1 MPKFKKSNNYTM
13 KMGSRQID
21 GDTTFRMDSYA
32 MQYNYAMKND
42 PNGKDSKSGSPYPD
56 GDVTKVDFNK
66 TTKLL
71 RDEVALDQASR
82 SGKVYRRYNVPQNL
96 ANDLGKPKMAGMR
109 VTEEVL
115 AANIN
120 NMPRSK
126 RNKYKGWFQNAQRE
140 RFQYFRKNHPKAF
153 QQMLKGKK
161 YKID

>member
-32 MQYNYAMKND
+32 MQYAMQN
-42 PNGKDSKSGSPYPD
+42 NGGKDSKSGSPYPD
-56 GDVTKVDFNK
+56 GDPNKVDWSK
-66 TTKLL
+66 TPKLQK
-71 RDEVALDQASR
+71 DEVALDQSTR
-82 SGKVYRRYNVPQNL
+82 SGTVYRRYNVPSNL
-96 ANDLGKPKMAGMR
+96 AKDLGKPKMAGMR

-126 RNKYKGWFQNAQRE
+126 RNKYRVWFQNAQKE
-140 RFQYFRKNHPKAF
+140 KFEYFKKNHPDAF
-153 QQMLKGKK
+153 NQMLSGKK